1 MSCSKLSIT
10 DDPDKLREKKDKRNR
25 KKREK
30 FAALSV
36 EEKQAQR
43 KKNREAYHRKKLE
56 KILSKSLPQQ
66 FQEASQS
73 PVSAS
78 VIRSLSPQQCSHGT

>member
-43 KKNREAYHRKKLE
+43 KKK
-56 KILSKSLPQQ
+56 Q
-66 FQEASQS
+66 
-73 PVSAS
+73 
-78 VIRSLSPQQCSHGT
+78 RSLSQKKIGENTFQVLATTISRSFSITSFCICYP